1 MTPGFDKPTSATVT
15 LVSNPLCPFTETEFA
30 KGMVKIAE
38 SGRNAIFQQVWVL
51 ATFPLHCTGFPS
63 EEEQT

>member
-1 MTPGFDKPTSATVT
+1 MTSGFDKRTSTT
-15 LVSNPLCPFTETEFA
+15 MNLVSNPLCLFTETEFA

-51 ATFPLHCTGFPS
+51 AMFLLHRTGFPS
-63 EEEQT
+63 